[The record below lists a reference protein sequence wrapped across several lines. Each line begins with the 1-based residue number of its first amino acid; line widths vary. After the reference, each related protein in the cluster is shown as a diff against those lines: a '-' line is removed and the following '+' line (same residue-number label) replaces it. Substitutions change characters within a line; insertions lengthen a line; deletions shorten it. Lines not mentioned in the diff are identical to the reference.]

1 MRRIVVTG
9 MGTISPLAAGVE
21 ASWSRLLAGNSGLR
35 RLPEEV
41 VAELGSKIGGTVPT
55 LADDATAGFD
65 PDRIIPPKD
74 QRKMDRFILLA
85 LAAAEEAI
93 EQAGWKPATAIEQQR
108 TATVIA
114 SGIGGFP
121 AISEAVRTVDQRG
134 VRRLSPFTVPSFLVN
149 LAAGQVSIRHGF
161 KGPIGAP
168 VTACAAG
175 VQAIGDAARLIRAQ
189 EADIAICGG
198 AEACINTI
206 SLGGFA
212 AARSLSTGFNETP
225 DRASRPFDV
234 DRDGFVMGEGAGI
247 VVIEALE
254 HALARGATPIAE
266 LVGYGTTADA
276 HHITSGPEDGAGARR
291 AMEIAIAQAGIRPSD
306 IRHLNAHATSTPV
319 GDKGEIEAIKSVFGR
334 NGEIAV
340 SATKSATG
348 HLLGAAGG
356 LEAIFTVLALRD
368 QIAPPTLNL
377 ETADPA
383 ADGIDFVSVA
393 ARKLSLDYAISNGFG
408 FGGVNASVVFRRWA
422 E

>member
-175 VQAIGDAARLIRAQ
+175 VQAIGDAARLIRA
-189 EADIAICGG
+189 GG
-198 AEACINTI
+198 GYRDLRRGG
-206 SLGGFA
+206 SLHQHHQPRRFCRCPFPVDRFQRDARSRFA
-212 AARSLSTGFNETP
+212 ALRCRS
-225 DRASRPFDV
+225 
-234 DRDGFVMGEGAGI
+234 
-247 VVIEALE
+247 
-254 HALARGATPIAE
+254 
-266 LVGYGTTADA
+266 
-276 HHITSGPEDGAGARR
+276 
-291 AMEIAIAQAGIRPSD
+291 
-306 IRHLNAHATSTPV
+306 
-319 GDKGEIEAIKSVFGR
+319 
-334 NGEIAV
+334 
-340 SATKSATG
+340 
-348 HLLGAAGG
+348 
-356 LEAIFTVLALRD
+356 
-368 QIAPPTLNL
+368 
-377 ETADPA
+377 
-383 ADGIDFVSVA
+383 
-393 ARKLSLDYAISNGFG
+393 
-408 FGGVNASVVFRRWA
+408 
-422 E
+422 